1 MKKDIV
7 IIGSGPAGMSAA
19 IYSIRAGFDT
29 LVIDRNGMGG
39 GQVLN
44 TYEVDNYP
52 GLPLISGFDL
62 GMKMEEHAR
71 NLGIEIYACEV
82 EGIEEGG
89 TYKKIKTNDGEIEA
103 KAVIIATGA
112 NHAKLNVKGENEL
125 SGMGVSYCATC
136 DGAFFKGKTVA
147 VIGGGDVAVEDAI
160 FLARGCEKVYLVHRR
175 DKLRAARSLQDRL
188 FALPNVEIV
197 WDSVVNEIQ
206 GEEQVKALLLKNVK
220 TQEETKLSVNGVF
233 VAVGMIP
240 NNELVKELLKLDEK
254 GYIVADESCMTS
266 VSGIAVAGDIRTKK
280 LRQIVTAVADGANA
294 VTSIE
299 QYLMSV

>member
-29 LVIDRNGMGG
+29 VLIDRNGMGG

-52 GLPLISGFDL
+52 GFSGISGFDL
-62 GMKMEEHAR
+62 GMKIEEHAKK
-71 NLGIEIYACEV
+71 LGIEIRACEV
-82 EGIEEGG
+82 KSIENHV
-89 TYKKIKTNDGEIEA
+89 THKIISTTNGEIEA

-175 DKLRAARSLQDRL
+175 NKLRAAKSLQERV
-188 FALPNVEIV
+188 FALPNVEII
-197 WDSVVNEIQ
+197 WDSVVKEIE
-206 GEEQVKALLLKNVK
+206 GEEQVEAILLRNVQ
-220 TQEETKLSVNGVF
+220 TQEEKKLTIDGVF

-240 NNELVKELLKLDEK
+240 NNELVKDLLELDEK
-254 GYIVADESCMTS
+254 GYVIADESCMTS
-266 VSGIAVAGDIRTKK
+266 VEGIAAAGDIRTKK
-280 LRQIVTAVADGANA
+280 LRQIITAAADGANA
-294 VTSIE
+294 VATIE